1 MFNFVNPWN
10 SFPHIKCTYITCALN
25 GERGYMSISNIKEIW
40 REKRPKVSLPLA
52 LKKYL
57 LSNMTRRQ
65 LFRSRYWKKIYNFYL
80 KLSSKS
86 WFGLVYLQDTIRS
99 MFHALC
105 YEYLSFF
112 FFFPSSLLDMQQFY
126 LVNLFS
132 TQQTMSESHWGILPD
147 AIYRLNLNSQ
157 RALFYPI

>member
-1 MFNFVNPWN
+1 MYIHYLWSQWWKRVDENIQYLGNMTWKTSK
-10 SFPHIKCTYITCALN
+10 SFSPSCSEN
-25 GERGYMSISNIKEIW
+25 
-40 REKRPKVSLPLA
+40 
-52 LKKYL
+52 YL
-57 LSNMTRRQ
+57 LLNMTRRQ
-65 LFRSRYWKKIYNFYL
+65 LFRSRYWKKIYNFL
-80 KLSSKS
+80 FEIEQQKLI
-86 WFGLVYLQDTIRS
+86 WFSVSTRHNKINVSRPMLWISL
-99 MFHALC
+99 
-105 YEYLSFF
+105 FF

>member
-1 MFNFVNPWN
+1 MVKEGIWVYPILRKYDVKNVQKFLFLLLW
-10 SFPHIKCTYITCALN
+10 K
-25 GERGYMSISNIKEIW
+25 NIYCLIW
-40 REKRPKVSLPLA
+40 LEDSCLGA
-52 LKKYL
+52 G
-57 LSNMTRRQ
+57 TE
-65 LFRSRYWKKIYNFYL
+65 KKIYNFYL

-105 YEYLSFF
+105 YEYLSFFFF